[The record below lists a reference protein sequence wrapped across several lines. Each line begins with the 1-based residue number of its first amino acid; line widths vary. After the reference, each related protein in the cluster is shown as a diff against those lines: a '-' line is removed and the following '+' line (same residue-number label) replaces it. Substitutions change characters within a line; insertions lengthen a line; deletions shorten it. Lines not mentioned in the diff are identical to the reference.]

1 MDTNKSEKQINN
13 DNIASSSMLRKNIIK
28 FQNSLKGNVFFGL
41 FILGSLIVIAGLMV
55 LVFSLSGRISVS
67 NKARN
72 ESFKIVE
79 AKQAVIDKANNE
91 MYTARL
97 SGAFTDAQ
105 LMKMKDKFT
114 EYAIYVNNVVVKGG
128 TSVIYSKT
136 ENISVSF
143 YEKYSTDAK
152 KFFPLDT
159 LRKYCKIAQD
169 VLEKNVIINTNEA
182 DYKIT
187 TLMLDTGRKVT
198 LDFSNVKAGEIIAI
212 DMQYDMAKALGL
224 DDGSIEIFYNVTK

>member
-1 MDTNKSEKQINN
+1 MDTNKSEKQIID
-13 DNIASSSMLRKNIIK
+13 DNIAKTSMLRKNVIK

-41 FILGSLIVIAGLMV
+41 FIIACLVIITGLLF
-55 LVFSLSGRISVS
+55 LVFNLSGRISVS

-79 AKQAVIDKANNE
+79 AKQAIIDKANNE
-91 MYTARL
+91 MYTTRL
-97 SGAFTDAQ
+97 TGAFTDVQ

-143 YEKYSTDAK
+143 YEKYTNDAK
-152 KFFPLDT
+152 RFFPLDI

-169 VLEKNVIINTNEA
+169 VLEKNVTINTNEA
-182 DYKIT
+182 DYKIS

-198 LDFSNVKAGEIIAI
+198 VDFSNVKAGEIIAI

-224 DDGSIEIFYNVTK
+224 EDGSIEIFYNVTK